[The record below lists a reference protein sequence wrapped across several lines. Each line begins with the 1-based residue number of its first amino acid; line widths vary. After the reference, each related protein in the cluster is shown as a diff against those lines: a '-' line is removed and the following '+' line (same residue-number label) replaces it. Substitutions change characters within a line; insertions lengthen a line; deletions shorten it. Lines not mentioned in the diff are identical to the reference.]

1 MADIPAGDYAALRSF
16 AAVAEALSFSRA
28 AAALGVSAS
37 SLSQAVQ
44 GLEERLG
51 ARLLNRT
58 TRSVSL
64 TDAGEA
70 LLRRIRPAV
79 NELGAAMDEARTR
92 RGRVAGTVRVH
103 AFPVAAELFIQ
114 PILARFAAEHPK
126 VVLDLTLD
134 DAVVD
139 LVAGGFDAGLRLG
152 EVIERDMVAIPL
164 GPDLRQIAVASP
176 AYLAE
181 HGRPDT
187 PHGLLAHRCLR
198 WRWRGR
204 AEPYAW
210 EFHRDGRWFS
220 VAVDGPLIADR
231 REVCVQAAA
240 EGVGIAFA
248 VESIVKS
255 RIEDGVLVP
264 LLENWS
270 APFPGFFLCYPRQ
283 KLTPPPVRAFLDT
296 VTDGAGPQR
305 RQLT

>member
-1 MADIPAGDYAALRSF
+1 MADPHASDYAALRAF

-44 GLEERLG
+44 GLEERVG

-64 TDAGEA
+64 TDAGDA
-70 LLRRIRPAV
+70 LLRRVRPAV
-79 NELGAAMDEARTR
+79 DELGAAMDEARAR
-92 RGRVAGTVRVH
+92 RGRIAGTVRVH
-103 AFPVAAELFIQ
+103 AFPIAAELFIQ
-114 PILARFAAEHPK
+114 PMLGRFARDHPD

-152 EVIERDMVAIPL
+152 EVIERDMATVPL
-164 GPDLRQIAVASP
+164 GPELRQVAIASA
-176 AYLAE
+176 AFLAE
-181 HGRPDT
+181 HGRPET
-187 PHGLLAHRCLR
+187 PHDLLVHRCLR

-231 REVCVQAAA
+231 REVCVQAAIDGA
-240 EGVGIAFA
+240 GVAFA
-248 VESIVKS
+248 VESVVRD
-255 RIEDGVLVP
+255 RIETGVLVP
-264 LLENWS
+264 LLEDWS
-270 APFPGFFLCYPRQ
+270 APFPGFFLCHPRQ
-283 KLTPPPVRAFLDT
+283 KLTPPALRAFLNAVAAT
-296 VTDGAGPQR
+296 A
-305 RQLT
+305 